1 MGYAGGMTWVL
12 FAVRSLVRLGVI
24 TALWGWFAVPLGL
37 PALSLAHV
45 AGLWA
50 LAAVARPGRF
60 PAIQALVARL
70 EAGEADG
77 ETPPPLMASVASVL
91 LDLWALAMG
100 WLLSGG
106 L

>member
-1 MGYAGGMTWVL
+1 MTWVL

-60 PAIQALVARL
+60 PALQALVARV
-70 EAGEADG
+70 EAGEKPAPEG
-77 ETPPPLMASVASVL
+77 MASVASVL
-91 LDLWALAMG
+91 LDLWALVAG
-100 WLLSGG
+100 WLLSGS